1 MKAQGRSNQ
10 CKSTPKSARAVHTQQ
25 CVSFWA
31 ATEAAAAFRWEQKCV
46 NESRNVASSEW
57 EVDKVGGGCGCGQLA
72 AARQRRPFFQHF
84 QLSFFISVV
93 KPDFN
98 TGKRNKWKEEEPYP
112 QQNTKKTL
120 QTEQLKT
127 LRQKKKTTQKPKHT
141 KNPPQNHFVEVRISL
156 ADILPCPN
164 S

>member
-1 MKAQGRSNQ
+1 MEGVGVDSWLQQGREGNSSNI
-10 CKSTPKSARAVHTQQ
+10 S
-25 CVSFWA
+25 
-31 ATEAAAAFRWEQKCV
+31 
-46 NESRNVASSEW
+46 
-57 EVDKVGGGCGCGQLA
+57 
-72 AARQRRPFFQHF
+72 
-84 QLSFFISVV
+84 SFFISVV

-98 TGKRNKWKEEEPYP
+98 TGKRNKWKEEEPHP

-127 LRQKKKTTQKPKHT
+127 LRQKKTTQKPKHT